1 MRFILFVFLT
11 ALIVLLSNPFI
22 PYWGV
27 MVVVFVA
34 AVLVGQKGAG
44 AFFAG
49 GLGMGLAWLGYSYYI
64 GITTG
69 SDLPNHMAGIM
80 GLAGEL
86 YLFAATGILGFI
98 LGAFSAWSGS
108 LFRKLLKKQPDNIY
122 RG

>member
-11 ALIVLLSNPFI
+11 ALIVLLSSPFI

-27 MVVVFVA
+27 MTVVFLA
-34 AVLVGQKGAG
+34 AVVAGQNGAG

-49 GLGMGLAWLGYSYYI
+49 GLGMGLTWLAYCIYI
-64 GITTG
+64 GVMTG
-69 SDLPNHMAGIM
+69 SDLPERIAGIM
-80 GLAGEL
+80 SLGGET
-86 YLFAATGILGFI
+86 YLLGVTGILGFL

-108 LFRKLLKKQPDNIY
+108 LFRKLLQRKPDNIY